1 LQRGSVVKYVWVS
14 VLGLALA
21 LCTTSTANATSITYE
36 YLTVAG
42 DPGPGGGILYTLKV
56 DTVTKAATFTI
67 DGSSA
72 ATDVWRADWFTFK
85 WGTANYEL
93 TNLVAPSGTW
103 NIADYDTNQN
113 VKVLNGGTYSTL
125 LESYRSGFYL
135 TSIAQGGSGD
145 PTATGSICLA
155 PGSGT
160 YQCTVALPKTFT
172 FNIGVPGTFSESD
185 IPFKVGYY
193 DGVTGNKKNVQFVTG
208 KLSQVLDEVVPVP
221 DSGSSLTLLGLGLLA
236 VGLLRHRFV

>member
-1 LQRGSVVKYVWVS
+1 MKYAWVS
-14 VLGLALA
+14 VLGLALS
-21 LCTTSTANATSITYE
+21 LSTASTAGATSITYE
-36 YLTVAG
+36 YLTVATDG
-42 DPGPGGGILYTLKV
+42 GPGAGILYTLTL
-56 DTVTKAATFTI
+56 DTITKAASFTI
-67 DGSSA
+67 SGSSA

-85 WGTANYEL
+85 WGSNVNYQL

-125 LESYRSGFYL
+125 LESSRSGFYL

-155 PGSGT
+155 GGSGT
-160 YQCTVALPKTFT
+160 YSCSVALPKTFT
-172 FNIGVPGTFSESD
+172 FNIGVPGTFSEDD

-221 DSGSSLTLLGLGLLA
+221 DSGSSLTLLALGLLA
-236 VGLLRHRFV
+236 VGFLRRRFV